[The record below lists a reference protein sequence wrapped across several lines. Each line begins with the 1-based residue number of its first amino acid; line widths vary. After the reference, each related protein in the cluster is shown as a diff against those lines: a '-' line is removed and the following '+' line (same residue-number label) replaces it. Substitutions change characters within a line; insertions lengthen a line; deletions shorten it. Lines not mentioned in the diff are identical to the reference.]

1 MTILNLIFLN
11 FLIIFTSYLLGSI
24 PSGYILTKY
33 FLKVDITKE
42 GSGNIGATN
51 VLRSGSKILGII
63 TLIFDTI
70 KGVIP
75 MLIFNTSPHSMILAG
90 LSVFIGHNYPVWLNF
105 KGGKGIATY
114 LGIIFAISLTLGF
127 LFIIIW
133 LITSIIFRTSS
144 VSSLLTIFLIPFIS
158 IFLMENK
165 LISVLFFALTVISF
179 YRHSA
184 NIKRILNGNEP
195 KIKIK

>member
-75 MLIFNTSPHSMILAG
+75 MLIFNTSPYSMILAG